1 MRNKIVFLGVA
12 FMLFVHAVFAQCC
25 SMGSPTAASANMG
38 VLGEKQMRIITYYR
52 HNYLDTYFEGSQVS
66 IGPTFLTKSYYNFG
80 GLSLAYGI
88 SKRVTVE
95 TDFGYFFNKTQVFNF
110 LGKDLIANGYGF
122 SNGTITGKL
131 AAYKN
136 TENNYE
142 VTIGMGLKFPFTRQ
156 PLYVNGA
163 RLPVELQPSSNAFGI
178 SLPLIFIKEIPQ
190 YRMRLMLLNKFER
203 NFENPEQY
211 KFGNLMSN
219 SLFLSKRLF
228 NKSMALIQLRSDYI
242 LNDTSKGI
250 KANNTGSHVLTIS
263 PHFSYTLGKNWQM
276 SALADFPF
284 YKKYN
289 GRQLSLKYA
298 IVLSLTKTLDL

>member
-1 MRNKIVFLGVA
+1 
-12 FMLFVHAVFAQCC
+12 
-25 SMGSPTAASANMG
+25 
-38 VLGEKQMRIITYYR
+38 VLGKKQMRIITYYR
-52 HNYLDTYFEGSQVS
+52 HNDLDTYFEGRKVS
-66 IGPTFLTKSYYNFG
+66 TIPTSLTKSYFNFG

-88 SKRVTVE
+88 SKRITVE

-110 LGKDLIANGYGF
+110 NGKDLIANGYGF
-122 SNGTITGKL
+122 SNGTVTGKL

-142 VTIGMGLKFPFTRQ
+142 VTIGLGLKFPFTLQ

-178 SLPLIFIKEIPQ
+178 SLPLIFIKEFPQ

-203 NFENPEQY
+203 NFDNPEQY

-250 KANNTGSHVLTIS
+250 KAKNTGSHVLTVS
-263 PHFSYTLGKNWQM
+263 PHFSYALGKNWQM

-284 YKKYN
+284 YKMYN

-298 IVLSLTKTLDL
+298 VVLSLTKTLDL